1 MDHLNHRR
9 FFLILLILSS
19 IFCIQSRADGTGSV
33 FFLDSLV
40 HRYLRSPSSEPESM
54 LLPDVGAAT
63 SILLGFSPPSTLS
76 TASSE
81 KLNEVLIPNPFDRP
95 HSVFMLEID
104 GVEDT
109 QLGLGPN
116 GDVFNRAFK
125 SRVDVDQ
132 NDADIQLSDKE
143 EVSLV
148 SLNEPLP
155 SSSEWTNKDLTD
167 FAGWLGGSYVST
179 ELDPMNGELIV
190 PLSNDVQLKL
200 DMSKQADR
208 EFTISLITLIYNV
221 EKAVQ
226 IHQDLSGSE
235 LTPSELIKGRFNG
248 IKVLKEH
255 YGNDDIVQQ
264 GLELFVA
271 SLSKIYDSLQVA
283 YKGELVGVIL
293 LNISTNQ
300 ESDTILTVNFASR
313 PSRLLEETK
322 GIKPDAIII
331 AQVLLVRRTLAWITG
346 IILIIATLLGVHF
359 LMNMPLTRDTLL
371 YSNVK
376 LD

>member
-1 MDHLNHRR
+1 MDSLYHRG

-19 IFCIQSRADGTGSV
+19 IFCLQSRADGTGSV
-33 FFLDSLV
+33 FFLDSSV

-63 SILLGFSPPSTLS
+63 SILLGVSPPSTLS
-76 TASSE
+76 SASSE
-81 KLNEVLIPNPFDRP
+81 KLNEVLMPNPFERP
-95 HSVFMLEID
+95 HAVFMLEID
-104 GVEDT
+104 GVEDM
-109 QLGLGPN
+109 QLGFGPD
-116 GDVFNRAFK
+116 GDVFSKAFK
-125 SRVDVDQ
+125 SKVSVDE
-132 NDADIQLSDKE
+132 NDVNIQFSDEE

-155 SSSEWTNKDLTD
+155 SSSEWTNKDLMD

-190 PLSNDVQLKL
+190 PLSNNAQLKL

-221 EKAVQ
+221 QRTVQ
-226 IHQDLSGSE
+226 MHEDLSGNILS
-235 LTPSELIKGRFNG
+235 PAELIKGRFDG
-248 IKVLKEH
+248 IKVLKVQ

-264 GLELFVA
+264 GVELLVA
-271 SLSKIYDSLQVA
+271 SLSKIYDTLQAA
-283 YKGELVGVIL
+283 YKGEIVGVVL
-293 LNISTNQ
+293 LNDGS
-300 ESDTILTVNFASR
+300 SDETILNVSFGSPSSR
-313 PSRLLEETK
+313 RLEETK
-322 GIKPDAIII
+322 GKLDPIII
-331 AQVLLVRRTLAWITG
+331 AQVFLVRRTLAWITG

>member
-1 MDHLNHRR
+1 MDSLYHHG
-9 FFLILLILSS
+9 FFLIFLILSS
-19 IFCIQSRADGTGSV
+19 IFCLQSGADGTGSV
-33 FFLDSLV
+33 FFLDSSV

-54 LLPDVGAAT
+54 LLPDIGAAT
-63 SILLGFSPPSTLS
+63 SILLGVSPPSTLS
-76 TASSE
+76 SANSE
-81 KLNEVLIPNPFDRP
+81 KLNEVLMPNPFDRP
-95 HSVFMLEID
+95 HAVFMLEID
-104 GVEDT
+104 GVEDV
-109 QLGLGPN
+109 QLGFGPD
-116 GDVFNRAFK
+116 GDVFSKAFK
-125 SRVDVDQ
+125 SKVSLDENDV
-132 NDADIQLSDKE
+132 NIQFSDEE

-155 SSSEWTNKDLTD
+155 SSSEWTNKDLMD

-190 PLSNDVQLKL
+190 PLSNNAQLKL

-221 EKAVQ
+221 QRTVQ
-226 IHQDLSGSE
+226 MHEDLSGNILS
-235 LTPSELIKGRFNG
+235 PAELIKGRFDG
-248 IKVLKEH
+248 IKILKEQ

-264 GLELFVA
+264 GVELLVA
-271 SLSKIYDSLQVA
+271 SLSKIYDTLQAA
-283 YKGELVGVIL
+283 YKGEIVGVVL
-293 LNISTNQ
+293 LNDRS
-300 ESDTILTVNFASR
+300 SDETILNVSFGSR
-313 PSRLLEETK
+313 SSRRLEETK
-322 GIKPDAIII
+322 GKLDPIII
-331 AQVLLVRRTLAWITG
+331 AQVFLVRRTLAWITG

>member
-1 MDHLNHRR
+1 MDSFNLRG
-9 FFLILLILSS
+9 FFLVLLILSS
-19 IFCIQSRADGTGSV
+19 IFCLQSRADGTGSV
-33 FFLDSLV
+33 FFLDSSV

-63 SILLGFSPPSTLS
+63 SVLLGFSPPSSL
-76 TASSE
+76 SSE
-81 KLNEVLIPNPFDRP
+81 SSQKLNEVLMPNPFDRP
-95 HSVFMLEID
+95 RAVFMLEID
-104 GVEDT
+104 GVEDIGVA
-109 QLGLGPN
+109 LD
-116 GDVFNRAFK
+116 GDVFSKAFK
-125 SRVDVDQ
+125 SKVSLDQ
-132 NDADIQLSDKE
+132 TDAAIQFSDEE

-167 FAGWLGGSYVST
+167 FASWLGGSYVST
-179 ELDPMNGELIV
+179 ELDPMNGELVV

-200 DMSKQADR
+200 DMSKVQADR

-221 EKAVQ
+221 QRAVQ
-226 IHQDLSGSE
+226 IHGDLSGSILNQAE
-235 LTPSELIKGRFNG
+235 LVKGTFDG
-248 IKVLKEH
+248 IKVLKEQ
-255 YGNDDIVQQ
+255 YGTDDIVQQ
-264 GLELFVA
+264 GVELLVA
-271 SLSKIYDSLQVA
+271 SLSKIYDTLQA
-283 YKGELVGVIL
+283 GYKGEIVGVIIGSKESETV
-293 LNISTNQ
+293 LN
-300 ESDTILTVNFASR
+300 VRFGR
-313 PSRLLEETK
+313 PSRFLEETK
-322 GIKPDAIII
+322 AKPDMILI